1 MLHTSTPDLPES
13 KTNSDSNGRAARAT
27 IAAIRRGSVP
37 SFARSR
43 PPGNDDVQTFP
54 FEWSPLSLGWY
65 ESLLWGF
72 IFGGELALARGGAGS
87 GPNVWKGTR
96 VRLFRVQEAPAPGP
110 SLMAP
115 RGAVDAVGS
124 TLVQRLGGLSLGKA
138 NGSLSG
144 ATR

>member
-1 MLHTSTPDLPES
+1 MP
-13 KTNSDSNGRAARAT
+13 NFA
-27 IAAIRRGSVP
+27 P
-37 SFARSR
+37 SYQ
-43 PPGNDDVQTFP
+43 PGLEEFQIYP
-54 FEWSPLSLGWY
+54 FGWSPLSLGWY

-72 IFGGELALARGGAGS
+72 IFGGELALARSGAGGGA
-87 GPNVWKGTR
+87 NVWKGTR

-138 NGSLSG
+138 NSNLSG